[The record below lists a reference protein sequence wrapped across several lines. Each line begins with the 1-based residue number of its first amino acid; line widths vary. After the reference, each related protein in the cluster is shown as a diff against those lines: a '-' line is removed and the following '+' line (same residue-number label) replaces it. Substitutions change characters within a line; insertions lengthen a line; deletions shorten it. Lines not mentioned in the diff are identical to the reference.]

1 MNKLSQNQKARL
13 TGIFYLLVVITG
25 IFSLMYVPSQ
35 TIVLGDP
42 TQTVKN
48 IIEKEMLFRVG
59 VVSSLLCYFF
69 FFFVGWSAFALLKE
83 VNEWVAAVMAGLVI
97 CSIPIAV
104 YGVHHLTYILSLL
117 FDARFGV
124 GSSSSQ
130 EVEVQVM
137 HAILSYAK
145 ALSITDLFWSSW
157 LFPFGFLIYR
167 SEFLPKFLGI
177 LLMVG
182 SVAFFLYFFG
192 VILFPDVDII
202 KQFRIPARIAEIS
215 TCLWLVIVGTKTNA

>member
-1 MNKLSQNQKARL
+1 MNKLSQNRQARL

-25 IFSLMYVPSQ
+25 IFSLMYVPAQ

-42 TQTVKN
+42 AQTMKN
-48 IIEKEMLFRVG
+48 IVEKEMLFRVG

-69 FFFVGWSAFALLKE
+69 FFFVGWSAFALLRK
-83 VNEWVAAVMAGLVI
+83 VNESASAIMLGLVI

-104 YGVHHLTYILSLL
+104 YGVHNLTYILSLL
-117 FDARFGV
+117 FDSRYSI
-124 GSSSSQ
+124 GSSE
-130 EVEVQVM
+130 EVEYQVM
-137 HAILSYAK
+137 SAILSYGR

-177 LLMVG
+177 LLMIG
-182 SVAFFLYFFG
+182 SITFFLYFFG
-192 VILFPDVDII
+192 NILFPDVDVI
-202 KQFRIPARIAEIS
+202 KQFRIPARIADKR
-215 TCLWLVIVGTKTNA
+215 TCLCLVIVGMKKPT